1 MIKLDS
7 VNSKKIVSELV
18 SQFGVEDGEL
28 NRAERKILSS
38 IISLLKDFTTDAVE
52 IEEENE
58 LSVEKELEETDVD
71 WDGDETD
78 MDKSDP
84 YDGCALNEPLVR

>member
-7 VNSKKIVSELV
+7 VNSKKIVSQLV

-28 NRAERKILSS
+28 NRTERKILSS
-38 IISLLKDFTTDAVE
+38 IISILKDFTDDAVE

-58 LSVEKELEETDVD
+58 LSVEKEVEETDVD
-71 WDGDETD
+71 WDADKTD
-78 MDKSDP
+78 ADKSDP
-84 YDGCALNEPLVR
+84 YDGCTLNEPLVR